1 MWREGKGR
9 EGTKLVLNRSILEV
23 VVLFCAH
30 PHIPV
35 VPTCQAEDEVG
46 MLCVLST
53 TKIGY
58 LERGVLVV
66 FSLP

>member
-1 MWREGKGR
+1 M
-9 EGTKLVLNRSILEV
+9 

-46 MLCVLST
+46 MLCVLSDSPLKNT